1 VLGRIRH
8 VALPAL
14 RPVLAILF
22 TLAAIRA
29 MRIFTEVFLLTNG
42 GPNGS
47 TEVLMTLIYRLGFER
62 VELGVAAAGSVV
74 LLLATITLTLL
85 VRAAASRKKDS

>member
-1 VLGRIRH
+1 
-8 VALPAL
+8 
-14 RPVLAILF
+14 
-22 TLAAIRA
+22 
-29 MRIFTEVFLLTNG
+29 
-42 GPNGS
+42 
-47 TEVLMTLIYRLGFER
+47 MTLIYRLGFER